1 MALSQ
6 VQCLD
11 DNNVNLRTIESKP
24 EFLYSEDQRVALEA
38 FLRDGREAFVKYL
51 ETRTLRGFLSDLEL
65 DSLADTVEPYDPG
78 TDIFPEDGGDDQ
90 SPLSLHYWPELSDR
104 SIPQMDLGW
113 PDCASYRGVTRT
125 TVYTQPPLDDQA
137 HIKEVVRKMIAQAQ
151 KVIAVVMDV
160 FTDVDIFRDLL
171 DAGFKRKVS
180 VYILLESST
189 LPHFRSM
196 CQRAQMHPGHLK
208 NLRVRCT
215 DGAEFYTRSCT
226 KVRGRMGHRF
236 MFIDGDK
243 AVSGSYSFTWSAS
256 RLDRNLITVVKGQA
270 VESFDKLFR
279 VLYATSNSVDLRK
292 DAIEPEPEAELIPAP
307 AAVVP
312 PSAEMVRKLYSAKYV
327 ALGNSYS
334 TPPPKTNNPEDSK
347 NQETKKRGG
356 KGANKESTQEAPP
369 IHPGLIDL
377 EKVCMMSYLPTWPEP
392 DPARDVIGFINIR
405 DNKKQNQV
413 HLQRSEMYET
423 SQAVRFSSPFCK
435 PKETLPDVAKPR
447 DFTTKQKEV
456 NELQPAQD
464 KTKTK
469 EVVVGVAQ
477 QTKTNKGPSEIKS
490 KTEEPV
496 KKLPASGPQCESNKD
511 TTTTPNTE
519 KKQHS
524 HTFPKE
530 DAGHNNTPHLNAHT
544 PPQSRSS
551 ASTPNSKGSSQT
563 TQTVTTLS
571 ESNTKTDVDSILNTQ
586 QEVVSRKQAL
596 KASCTQDSHLD
607 RPTEGNTEPHP
618 QTKTVLPH
626 MDSQLQADHTQSH
639 NSSEITLIIQT
650 PTINSHKSSPQSV
663 SSTPL
668 SENSH
673 ISITT
678 SKSPKSSIS
687 SSSIPPPA
695 LPLSPASP
703 SETSTPPIPKARTV
717 HLVIKGDFTD
727 KGQEIQDISVVPMAE
742 TSTAPEKVRHAPAV
756 ATTVTTL
763 SQKVAETV
771 PELQNNSKG
780 EVGAQ
785 KMTKDILVE
794 APQQKQ
800 SGTSQNTINEKA
812 VGGDDRAGMQS
823 IAGNK
828 AKSDV
833 LITKVENVIT
843 QEVIPKS
850 VKPKTL
856 VSMHVKLTPQKDS
869 VATVKKEIK
878 APEQVSM
885 DVSGVT
891 NEKTENVTE
900 CKTYLAKVHV
910 PQRISYSELPAPVNN
925 VSDTVDSLKAPTHT
939 PISATH
945 IFKDSAGDSTHT
957 VIHNQQG
964 NASLTPERPTDS
976 MPDTAKHNTHNNIQ
990 EKPSKAPGGTH
1001 TPEKPLRLH
1010 LSEIHTPDL
1019 LSPTSE
1025 RGLQSLMALT
1035 RSATP
1040 DGFLPRT
1047 PTPDF
1052 CTPPSDSRTYPPDF
1066 RTPTPDGYLSPRTDS
1081 ALSTTSEEFYECY
1094 DSPLQEPVLERL
1106 ASLNHAMTEE
1116 HISLAHTNNANA
1128 TSPVYIN
1135 SNSPAG
1141 TLGTIDRYT
1150 SSTETESLE
1159 RKRSSTGDIQPTKE
1173 RPGTEKAGDS
1183 VERMGRPQAAD
1194 GQKLSHASPE
1204 FQRGR
1209 QQDSKTFSSYQPS
1222 RRLRVLSPNWAMG
1235 PHPSRQQNQAESNAL
1250 FPRRP
1255 PSRPPPPL
1263 KAGAVGPATRQ
1274 AKVSQSQQRF
1284 FSRQPPAAQDRT
1296 RAGQTQNPSPYPK
1309 PQGSFLLPQSNREAL
1324 LHSQTQNQAGSPQE
1338 EGKNPFSVTFSRLYS
1353 LNGLKEK
1360 MSKLPAQSKRGSG
1373 SSHGQRHSSMS

>member
-1 MALSQ
+1 
-6 VQCLD
+6 
-11 DNNVNLRTIESKP
+11 
-24 EFLYSEDQRVALEA
+24 
-38 FLRDGREAFVKYL
+38 
-51 ETRTLRGFLSDLEL
+51 
-65 DSLADTVEPYDPG
+65 
-78 TDIFPEDGGDDQ
+78 
-90 SPLSLHYWPELSDR
+90 
-104 SIPQMDLGW
+104 
-113 PDCASYRGVTRT
+113 
-125 TVYTQPPLDDQA
+125 
-137 HIKEVVRKMIAQAQ
+137 
-151 KVIAVVMDV
+151 
-160 FTDVDIFRDLL
+160 
-171 DAGFKRKVS
+171 
-180 VYILLESST
+180 
-189 LPHFRSM
+189 
-196 CQRAQMHPGHLK
+196 
-208 NLRVRCT
+208 
-215 DGAEFYTRSCT
+215 
-226 KVRGRMGHRF
+226 
-236 MFIDGDK
+236 MFC
-243 AVSGSYSFTWSAS
+243 SFTWSAS
-256 RLDRNLITVVKGQA
+256 RLDRNLITVVTGQA

-279 VLYATSNSVDLRK
+279 VLYATSKSVDLRK
-292 DAIEPEPEAELIPAP
+292 DAIEPEPEAEPIPAP

-327 ALGNSYS
+327 ALG

-477 QTKTNKGPSEIKS
+477 QTKTNKGPSEIKR

-524 HTFPKE
+524 NTFPKQ

-563 TQTVTTLS
+563 TQTVTILS
-571 ESNTKTDVDSILNTQ
+571 ESNTKTEVDSILNAQ

-596 KASCTQDSHLD
+596 KASCTQDSYLHS
-607 RPTEGNTEPHP
+607 PTEGNTEPHP

-673 ISITT
+673 VSITT

-727 KGQEIQDISVVPMAE
+727 KGQEILDISVVPMAE

-763 SQKVAETV
+763 SQKVAKTV
-771 PELQNNSKG
+771 PELQNSKG

-800 SGTSQNTINEKA
+800 SGTSQNRINKKA

-945 IFKDSAGDSTHT
+945 MFKDSAGDSTHT

-1052 CTPPSDSRTYPPDF
+1052 CTPPSDSHTYPPDF
-1066 RTPTPDGYLSPRTDS
+1066 RTPTPDGYLSPRRDS
-1081 ALSTTSEEFYECY
+1081 ALSTTSEEFYECC
-1094 DSPLQEPVLERL
+1094 DFPFQEPVLERL

-1173 RPGTEKAGDS
+1173 RPDTEKAGDS

-1194 GQKLSHASPE
+1194 GQKVWY
-1204 FQRGR
+1204 
-1209 QQDSKTFSSYQPS
+1209 TV
-1222 RRLRVLSPNWAMG
+1222 RRRVI
-1235 PHPSRQQNQAESNAL
+1235 
-1250 FPRRP
+1250 
-1255 PSRPPPPL
+1255 
-1263 KAGAVGPATRQ
+1263 
-1274 AKVSQSQQRF
+1274 
-1284 FSRQPPAAQDRT
+1284 
-1296 RAGQTQNPSPYPK
+1296 
-1309 PQGSFLLPQSNREAL
+1309 
-1324 LHSQTQNQAGSPQE
+1324 
-1338 EGKNPFSVTFSRLYS
+1338 YS
-1353 LNGLKEK
+1353 LN
-1360 MSKLPAQSKRGSG
+1360 STTKLL
-1373 SSHGQRHSSMS
+1373 

>member
-11 DNNVNLRTIESKP
+11 DNNVNLRTTESKP

-51 ETRTLRGFLSDLEL
+51 EARTLRGFLSDLEL

-78 TDIFPEDGGDDQ
+78 TDIFLEDGEDDQ

-125 TVYTQPPLDDQA
+125 AVYTQPPLDDQA

-151 KVIAVVMDV
+151 K
-160 FTDVDIFRDLL
+160 
-171 DAGFKRKVS
+171 
-180 VYILLESST
+180 
-189 LPHFRSM
+189 
-196 CQRAQMHPGHLK
+196 

-226 KVRGRMGHRF
+226 KIRGRMGHRF

-256 RLDRNLITVVKGQA
+256 RLDRNLITVVTGQA

-292 DAIEPEPEAELIPAP
+292 DAIEPEPEAEPIPAP

-327 ALGNSYS
+327 ALGNPYS

-347 NQETKKRGG
+347 NQGTKKRGG
-356 KGANKESTQEAPP
+356 KEANKESTQEAPP

-392 DPARDVIGFINIR
+392 DPPSDVIGFINIR

-423 SQAVRFSSPFCK
+423 SQAVRFSSPFSK
-435 PKETLPDVAKPR
+435 AKETLPDVAKPR

-456 NELQPAQD
+456 NELQPAKD
-464 KTKTK
+464 KTKTE

-496 KKLPASGPQCESNKD
+496 KKLPASGPQCESNKH

-524 HTFPKE
+524 NTFPKQ

-571 ESNTKTDVDSILNTQ
+571 ESHTKTEVDSILNTQ

-596 KASCTQDSHLD
+596 KASCTQVSHLHS
-607 RPTEGNTEPHP
+607 PTEGNTEPHP

-626 MDSQLQADHTQSH
+626 SQSQADHTQSQ
-639 NSSEITLIIQT
+639 NSSEITPIIQT
-650 PTINSHKSSPQSV
+650 PTINSHKSSPQTV
-663 SSTPL
+663 SSTSL

-673 ISITT
+673 VSITT

-695 LPLSPASP
+695 LSLSPASP
-703 SETSTPPIPKARTV
+703 SETSTPPIPKPRTV
-717 HLVIKGDFTD
+717 HLVIKGDVTY
-727 KGQEIQDISVVPMAE
+727 KGQEILDISVVPMAE
-742 TSTAPEKVRHAPAV
+742 TSTAPEKVINARTV

-763 SQKVAETV
+763 PQKV
-771 PELQNNSKG
+771 PELQNNSAG

-785 KMTKDILVE
+785 RMTKDILNMVE

-856 VSMHVKLTPQKDS
+856 VSMDVKVTPQKDS
-869 VATVKKEIK
+869 VATVKKEMK

-891 NEKTENVTE
+891 NEKTEDVTE

-957 VIHNQQG
+957 VTHNQQG

-976 MPDTAKHNTHNNIQ
+976 MPDTAKHNTHNNIE

-1052 CTPPSDSRTYPPDF
+1052 CTPPSDSHTYTPDF

-1081 ALSTTSEEFYECY
+1081 ALSTTSEEFYECC
-1094 DSPLQEPVLERL
+1094 DSPFQEPVLERL

-1116 HISLAHTNNANA
+1116 HNNTNNANA

-1135 SNSPAG
+1135 SNSPDG

-1173 RPGTEKAGDS
+1173 RPDTEKAGDS

-1194 GQKLSHASPE
+1194 GLKLSHTSPE

-1209 QQDSKTFSSYQPS
+1209 QQASKAFSSYRPT
-1222 RRLRVLSPNWAMG
+1222 RPFRVLSPNWAMG
-1235 PHPSRQQNQAESNAL
+1235 PHPSRQQNQAESNVLPDNAF
-1250 FPRRP
+1250 FPRSP
-1255 PSRPPPPL
+1255 PSRLPPPL

-1274 AKVSQSQQRF
+1274 AEVSQSQQRF

-1296 RAGQTQNPSPYPK
+1296 RAGQTQNPSPYSK
-1309 PQGSFLLPQSNREAL
+1309 PQGSFLLPQSNREAP

-1338 EGKNPFSVTFSRLYS
+1338 EGNNPFSVTFSRLYS
-1353 LNGLKEK
+1353 LKGLKEK

-1373 SSHGQRHSSMS
+1373 SSHGQRR

>member
-6 VQCLD
+6 LQCLD
-11 DNNVNLRTIESKP
+11 DNHVNLRTTESKP

-51 ETRTLRGFLSDLEL
+51 EARTLRGFLSDLEL

-104 SIPQMDLGW
+104 SIPQMDL
-113 PDCASYRGVTRT
+113 A
-125 TVYTQPPLDDQA
+125 VYTQPPLDDQA

-196 CQRAQMHPGHLK
+196 CQRAQMHAGHLK

-226 KVRGRMGHRF
+226 KIRGRMGHRF
-236 MFIDGDK
+236 I
-243 AVSGSYSFTWSAS
+243 FTWSAS
-256 RLDRNLITVVKGQA
+256 RLDRNLITVVTGQA

-292 DAIEPEPEAELIPAP
+292 DAIEPEPEAEPIPAP

-327 ALGNSYS
+327 ALG

-347 NQETKKRGG
+347 NQGTKKHGG

-392 DPARDVIGFINIR
+392 DPASDVIGFINIR

-423 SQAVRFSSPFCK
+423 SQAVRFSSPFSR

-447 DFTTKQKEV
+447 DFTNKQKEV

-519 KKQHS
+519 NKQHS
-524 HTFPKE
+524 NTFPKQ
-530 DAGHNNTPHLNAHT
+530 DAGHTTHLTSMHTLLPNPEAKHPLLTLRGLHKPHKLH
-544 PPQSRSS
+544 
-551 ASTPNSKGSSQT
+551 
-563 TQTVTTLS
+563 V
-571 ESNTKTDVDSILNTQ
+571 
-586 QEVVSRKQAL
+586 
-596 KASCTQDSHLD
+596 
-607 RPTEGNTEPHP
+607 
-618 QTKTVLPH
+618 
-626 MDSQLQADHTQSH
+626 
-639 NSSEITLIIQT
+639 
-650 PTINSHKSSPQSV
+650 
-663 SSTPL
+663 
-668 SENSH
+668 
-673 ISITT
+673 SITT

-687 SSSIPPPA
+687 SSSIPPLSNSSTTLNPA

-703 SETSTPPIPKARTV
+703 SETSTPPIPKPRTV
-717 HLVIKGDFTD
+717 HLVIKGDVTD
-727 KGQEIQDISVVPMAE
+727 KGQKILEVSVVPMAG
-742 TSTAPEKVRHAPAV
+742 TSTAPEKVINAPAV

-763 SQKVAETV
+763 PQKVAETV
-771 PELQNNSKG
+771 PELQNNSEG

-785 KMTKDILVE
+785 KMAKDILNMVE
-794 APQQKQ
+794 APKQKQ
-800 SGTSQNTINEKA
+800 SWTSQNTNNEKA
-812 VGGDDRAGMQS
+812 VGGDDRAGMQL

-828 AKSDV
+828 TKSDV
-833 LITKVENVIT
+833 LITKVENVI
-843 QEVIPKS
+843 
-850 VKPKTL
+850 
-856 VSMHVKLTPQKDS
+856 
-869 VATVKKEIK
+869 
-878 APEQVSM
+878 
-885 DVSGVT
+885 
-891 NEKTENVTE
+891 
-900 CKTYLAKVHV
+900 
-910 PQRISYSELPAPVNN
+910 
-925 VSDTVDSLKAPTHT
+925 
-939 PISATH
+939 
-945 IFKDSAGDSTHT
+945 STHT
-957 VIHNQQG
+957 VTHNKQG
-964 NASLTPERPTDS
+964 NPSLTPERPNS

-1025 RGLQSLMALT
+1025 RGLRSLMALT
-1035 RSATP
+1035 RSPTP

-1052 CTPPSDSRTYPPDF
+1052 CTPTSDSRAYTPDF

-1081 ALSTTSEEFYECY
+1081 ALSTTSEEFYECC
-1094 DSPLQEPVLERL
+1094 DSPFQEPVLERL

-1135 SNSPAG
+1135 SNSSAG

-1173 RPGTEKAGDS
+1173 RPDTEKAGDS
-1183 VERMGRPQAAD
+1183 VERMGRPQATD
-1194 GQKLSHASPE
+1194 GQKLSFTSPE
-1204 FQRGR
+1204 FPRGR
-1209 QQDSKTFSSYQPS
+1209 QQAREVFSSYRPS
-1222 RRLRVLSPNWAMG
+1222 RPSRVLSPNWAMG
-1235 PHPSRQQNQAESNAL
+1235 PHPSRKQNQAESNVLPDNAF

-1255 PSRPPPPL
+1255 PSRPLPPL

-1274 AKVSQSQQRF
+1274 AEVSQSQQRF

-1296 RAGQTQNPSPYPK
+1296 RAGQTQNPSLYPK
-1309 PQGSFLLPQSNREAL
+1309 PQGSFLLPQSNREVP

-1353 LNGLKEK
+1353 LKGLKEK
-1360 MSKLPAQSKRGSG
+1360 MSRLPSESKRGSG
-1373 SSHGQRHSSMS
+1373 SSYGQRHSSMS

>member
-11 DNNVNLRTIESKP
+11 DNHVNLRTTESKP

-51 ETRTLRGFLSDLEL
+51 EARTLRGFLSDLEL
-65 DSLADTVEPYDPG
+65 DSLAETVEPYDPG

-125 TVYTQPPLDDQA
+125 AVYTQPPLDDQA

-151 KVIAVVMDV
+151 KVIGVVMDV

-196 CQRAQMHPGHLK
+196 CQRAQMHAGHLK

-215 DGAEFYTRSCT
+215 DGAEFYTRSCS
-226 KVRGRMGHRF
+226 KIRGRMGHRF

-256 RLDRNLITVVKGQA
+256 RLDRNLITVVTGQA

-292 DAIEPEPEAELIPAP
+292 DAIEPEPESEPIPAP
-307 AAVVP
+307 VAVVP

-327 ALGNSYS
+327 AMGNPHT

-347 NQETKKRGG
+347 NQGTKNHGG

-392 DPARDVIGFINIR
+392 DPASDVIGFINIR

-423 SQAVRFSSPFCK
+423 SQAVRFSSPFSK

-456 NELQPAQD
+456 NKLQPAQD

-477 QTKTNKGPSEIKS
+477 QTKTNKSPSEIKS

-519 KKQHS
+519 NKQHS
-524 HTFPKE
+524 NTFPKQ

-563 TQTVTTLS
+563 VTTLS
-571 ESNTKTDVDSILNTQ
+571 ESNTKPEVDSILNTQ
-586 QEVVSRKQAL
+586 QEAVSRKQAL
-596 KASCTQDSHLD
+596 KASCTQDSHLHS
-607 RPTEGNTEPHP
+607 PTEGNTEPPP
-618 QTKTVLPH
+618 QTKPVLPH
-626 MDSQLQADHTQSH
+626 MDSQSQADHTQSQ
-639 NSSEITLIIQT
+639 NSSEMTPIIQT

-668 SENSH
+668 FENSH
-673 ISITT
+673 VSITT
-678 SKSPKSSIS
+678 SKSPKSSII

-703 SETSTPPIPKARTV
+703 SETSTPPIPKPRTV
-717 HLVIKGDFTD
+717 HLVIKGDLTD
-727 KGQEIQDISVVPMAE
+727 KGQKILEISVIPMAE
-742 TSTAPEKVRHAPAV
+742 TSTAPEKIINTPAV

-763 SQKVAETV
+763 PQKVAETV
-771 PELQNNSKG
+771 PEQQNNSKR
-780 EVGAQ
+780 EVRAQ
-785 KMTKDILVE
+785 KMAKDILNMVE

-800 SGTSQNTINEKA
+800 SGTSQNTMNEKA

-833 LITKVENVIT
+833 LIIKVKNVIT

-856 VSMHVKLTPQKDS
+856 VSMDVELTPQKDS
-869 VATVKKEIK
+869 V
-878 APEQVSM
+878 
-885 DVSGVT
+885 
-891 NEKTENVTE
+891 
-900 CKTYLAKVHV
+900 AKVHV
-910 PQRISYSELPAPVNN
+910 PQRISYSELPAPVNDI
-925 VSDTVDSLKAPTHT
+925 SDTVDSLKAPTHT

-957 VIHNQQG
+957 VTHNQQS
-964 NASLTPERPTDS
+964 NPSLTPDRPTDG
-976 MPDTAKHNTHNNIQ
+976 MPDTDKHNSHNNIQ
-990 EKPSKAPGGTH
+990 EKPSKGPGGTH

-1035 RSATP
+1035 RCATP

-1047 PTPDF
+1047 PSTPDF
-1052 CTPPSDSRTYPPDF
+1052 RTPTPDSHAYTLDF
-1066 RTPTPDGYLSPRTDS
+1066 RTPTPDGYSSPRTDS
-1081 ALSTTSEEFYECY
+1081 ALSTASEEFYECC
-1094 DSPLQEPVLERL
+1094 DSPFQEPVLERL

-1141 TLGTIDRYT
+1141 TFGTIDRYT

-1173 RPGTEKAGDS
+1173 RPDTEKAGDS
-1183 VERMGRPQAAD
+1183 VERMGRTQATE
-1194 GQKLSHASPE
+1194 GQK
-1204 FQRGR
+1204 
-1209 QQDSKTFSSYQPS
+1209 
-1222 RRLRVLSPNWAMG
+1222 
-1235 PHPSRQQNQAESNAL
+1235 
-1250 FPRRP
+1250 
-1255 PSRPPPPL
+1255 
-1263 KAGAVGPATRQ
+1263 
-1274 AKVSQSQQRF
+1274 
-1284 FSRQPPAAQDRT
+1284 RT
-1296 RAGQTQNPSPYPK
+1296 PVA
-1309 PQGSFLLPQSNREAL
+1309 
-1324 LHSQTQNQAGSPQE
+1324 
-1338 EGKNPFSVTFSRLYS
+1338 
-1353 LNGLKEK
+1353 
-1360 MSKLPAQSKRGSG
+1360 
-1373 SSHGQRHSSMS
+1373 

>member
-11 DNNVNLRTIESKP
+11 DNNVNLRTTESKP

-38 FLRDGREAFVKYL
+38 FLRDGHEAFVKYL
-51 ETRTLRGFLSDLEL
+51 EARTLRGFLSDLEL

-125 TVYTQPPLDDQA
+125 AVYTQPPLDDQA

-196 CQRAQMHPGHLK
+196 CQRAQMHAGHLK

-226 KVRGRMGHRF
+226 KIRGRMGHRF

-256 RLDRNLITVVKGQA
+256 RLDRNLITVVTGQA

-292 DAIEPEPEAELIPAP
+292 DAIEPEPEAEPIPAP
-307 AAVVP
+307 AAFVP

-327 ALGNSYS
+327 ALGNQHS
-334 TPPPKTNNPEDSK
+334 TPPPKTNNSEDSK
-347 NQETKKRGG
+347 NQGTKKCGG

-392 DPARDVIGFINIR
+392 DPASDVIGFINIR
-405 DNKKQNQV
+405 DNKKLNQV

-423 SQAVRFSSPFCK
+423 SQAVRFSSPFSK

-496 KKLPASGPQCESNKD
+496 KKLPASGTQCESNKD

-524 HTFPKE
+524 NTFPKQ

-563 TQTVTTLS
+563 TQTVNTLS
-571 ESNTKTDVDSILNTQ
+571 ESNTKTEVDSILNTQ
-586 QEVVSRKQAL
+586 VVSRKQAL
-596 KASCTQDSHLD
+596 KASCTQDSHLHS
-607 RPTEGNTEPHP
+607 PTEGNTEPHP

-626 MDSQLQADHTQSH
+626 MDSQSQADHTQSQ
-639 NSSEITLIIQT
+639 NSSEMTPIIQT

-673 ISITT
+673 VSITT

-703 SETSTPPIPKARTV
+703 SETSTPPIPKPRTV
-717 HLVIKGDFTD
+717 HLVIKGDVTD
-727 KGQEIQDISVVPMAE
+727 KGQEILDISVVPIAE
-742 TSTAPEKVRHAPAV
+742 TITAPEKVINAPAV

-763 SQKVAETV
+763 PQKVAETV
-771 PELQNNSKG
+771 PELQNNSEG

-828 AKSDV
+828 A
-833 LITKVENVIT
+833 N
-843 QEVIPKS
+843 
-850 VKPKTL
+850 
-856 VSMHVKLTPQKDS
+856 
-869 VATVKKEIK
+869 
-878 APEQVSM
+878 
-885 DVSGVT
+885 
-891 NEKTENVTE
+891 
-900 CKTYLAKVHV
+900 
-910 PQRISYSELPAPVNN
+910 
-925 VSDTVDSLKAPTHT
+925 
-939 PISATH
+939 
-945 IFKDSAGDSTHT
+945 
-957 VIHNQQG
+957 
-964 NASLTPERPTDS
+964 
-976 MPDTAKHNTHNNIQ
+976 
-990 EKPSKAPGGTH
+990 
-1001 TPEKPLRLH
+1001 
-1010 LSEIHTPDL
+1010 
-1019 LSPTSE
+1019 
-1025 RGLQSLMALT
+1025 
-1035 RSATP
+1035 ATP
-1040 DGFLPRT
+1040 DGFIPRT

-1052 CTPPSDSRTYPPDF
+1052 CTPTSDSGTYTPDF
-1066 RTPTPDGYLSPRTDS
+1066 RTPTPDGYLLQRTDS
-1081 ALSTTSEEFYECY
+1081 ALSTTSEEFYECC
-1094 DSPLQEPVLERL
+1094 DSPFQEP
-1106 ASLNHAMTEE
+1106 
-1116 HISLAHTNNANA
+1116 
-1128 TSPVYIN
+1128 
-1135 SNSPAG
+1135 
-1141 TLGTIDRYT
+1141 GTIDRYT

-1159 RKRSSTGDIQPTKE
+1159 RKRSSNGDIQPTKE
-1173 RPGTEKAGDS
+1173 RPDTEKAGDS

-1194 GQKLSHASPE
+1194 GQKLSHTSPE

-1209 QQDSKTFSSYQPS
+1209 QQASKASSRPS
-1222 RRLRVLSPNWAMG
+1222 RPFRVLSPNWAMG
-1235 PHPSRQQNQAESNAL
+1235 PHPSCQQNQAESNVLPDNAF

-1263 KAGAVGPATRQ
+1263 KAGAVRPATRQ
-1274 AKVSQSQQRF
+1274 AEVSQSQQRF
-1284 FSRQPPAAQDRT
+1284 LSRQPPAAQDRT

-1309 PQGSFLLPQSNREAL
+1309 PQGSFLLPQSNREAP

-1338 EGKNPFSVTFSRLYS
+1338 ERKNPFSVTFSRLYS
-1353 LNGLKEK
+1353 LKGLKEK